1 MNTFCCPYCPRSF
14 ADQSAVYQHARVKH
28 RREKIAHLKPA
39 RKSDDEES
47 MADIAVEAE
56 QKRSAGEPLDVM
68 EITQYTATAEIVM
81 HKGPKPAGDMNAFDA
96 REVLQHLSQDLHRPS
111 I

>member
-1 MNTFCCPYCPRSF
+1 MG
-14 ADQSAVYQHARVKH
+14 Q
-28 RREKIAHLKPA
+28 
-39 RKSDDEES
+39 
-47 MADIAVEAE
+47 
-56 QKRSAGEPLDVM
+56 PLDVM